1 MKEFSLFTVLYKTFR
16 FFGVFFLCFVFP
28 ESFLRT
34 EYIYQHYL
42 IAKHAKD

>member
-16 FFGVFFLCFVFP
+16 FFGVFFLCFSFP
-28 ESFLRT
+28 ESF
-34 EYIYQHYL
+34 YVQNIYQHYL